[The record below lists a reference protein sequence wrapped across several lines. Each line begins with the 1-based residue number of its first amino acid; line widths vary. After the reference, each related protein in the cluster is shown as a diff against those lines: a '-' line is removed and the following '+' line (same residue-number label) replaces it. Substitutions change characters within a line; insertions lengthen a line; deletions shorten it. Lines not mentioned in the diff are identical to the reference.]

1 MSQIISKADLVKGHR
16 NRVREKYAKLA
27 SFDSFE
33 PYEILELLL
42 FYALPRKDTKP
53 IAKNLIST
61 FGSLEG
67 VLRADIN
74 TLIKQS
80 GIGLSTAV
88 FLHSYRQVLNYM
100 SEAKADEIKGASDM
114 GSFAIQLLK
123 GKQSEEFHVVTLTS
137 KMEITNHKCLASGR
151 HSSAIVSVR
160 DIIDFALDNNAI
172 AIALIHNH
180 PNGMLVPSKEDLEI
194 THEIFNVTNSL
205 DIKLVDHIITDGK
218 DFISLAT
225 TKQLERN

>member
-1 MSQIISKADLVKGHR
+1 MAENNMTDLVKGHR

-61 FGSLEG
+61 FGSLKG
-67 VLRADIN
+67 VFDADIN
-74 TLIKQS
+74 TLCKQP

-88 FLHSYRQVLNYM
+88 FLHSFRQTLYYL
-100 SEAKADEIKGASDM
+100 SDARADEIKGAADM
-114 GSFAIQLLK
+114 GAFAVSLTRDKLN
-123 GKQSEEFHVVTLTS
+123 EEFYVVTLNS
-137 KMEITNHKCLASGR
+137 KQEITNHKRLASGR

-160 DIIDFALDNNAI
+160 DVIDFALDNNAA
-172 AIALIHNH
+172 AITLIHNH
-180 PNGMLVPSKEDLEI
+180 PNKMLVPSKEDLEI
-194 THEIFNVTNSL
+194 THEIFQVAKSL
-205 DIKLVDHIITDGK
+205 DIKLSDHIITDGEG
-218 DFISLAT
+218 FTSLAT
-225 TKQLERN
+225 TKQLERK